1 MITSR
6 FRARG
11 TSGVVY
17 EVVCRQPEIDTST
30 LQGRDSLPGMPEYRL
45 EDGWPL
51 RVIDVDTFEIVESG
65 QRLTRIK

>member
-1 MITSR
+1 
-6 FRARG
+6 
-11 TSGVVY
+11 
-17 EVVCRQPEIDTST
+17 
-30 LQGRDSLPGMPEYRL
+30 MPEYRL